1 MKILNIVWLQKI
13 VDKLKQKH
21 RVSIDEVEEIF
32 PSSRTRF
39 RFVEKGDI
47 PGEDVYSAL
56 GQTKAGRFLIVFFV
70 YKKTKEALV
79 ISARDMDSKESRL
92 YEKK

>member
-1 MKILNIVWLQKI
+1 LKILNIIWLQKI

-21 RVSIDEVEEIF
+21 HVSIDEVEEIF
-32 PSSRTRF
+32 PSSGTRF
-39 RFVEKGDI
+39 MFVEKGDI

-56 GQTKAGRFLIVFFV
+56 GQTEAGRFLIVFFV

-79 ISARDMDSKESRL
+79 ISARDMDSKERRL

>member
-1 MKILNIVWLQKI
+1 M
-13 VDKLKQKH
+13 
-21 RVSIDEVEEIF
+21 
-32 PSSRTRF
+32 
-39 RFVEKGDI
+39 FVEKGDI

-56 GQTKAGRFLIVFFV
+56 GQTEAGRFLIVFFV

-79 ISARDMDSKESRL
+79 ISARDMDSKERRL

>member
-1 MKILNIVWLQKI
+1 MKILNIIWLQKI

-56 GQTKAGRFLIVFFV
+56 GQTEAGRFLIVFFV

-79 ISARDMDSKESRL
+79 ISARDMDSKELRL

>member
-1 MKILNIVWLQKI
+1 M
-13 VDKLKQKH
+13 
-21 RVSIDEVEEIF
+21 
-32 PSSRTRF
+32 
-39 RFVEKGDI
+39 FVEKGDI

-56 GQTKAGRFLIVFFV
+56 GQTEAGRFLIVFFV

-79 ISARDMDSKESRL
+79 ISARDMDSKELRL

>member
-1 MKILNIVWLQKI
+1 LKILNIIWLQKI

-32 PSSRTRF
+32 PSSRTGF

-79 ISARDMDSKESRL
+79 ITARDMDSKELRL

>member
-1 MKILNIVWLQKI
+1 MKILNIIWLQKI
-13 VDKLKQKH
+13 VDKLNQKH

-56 GQTKAGRFLIVFFV
+56 GQTEAGRFLIVFFV
-70 YKKTKEALV
+70 YKRTKEALV
-79 ISARDMDSKESRL
+79 ISARDMDSKELRL

>member
-1 MKILNIVWLQKI
+1 MTKELNIYKY
-13 VDKLKQKH
+13 KN
-21 RVSIDEVEEIF
+21 
-32 PSSRTRF
+32 
-39 RFVEKGDI
+39 EKGDI

-56 GQTKAGRFLIVFFV
+56 GQTEAGRFLIVFFV

-79 ISARDMDSKESRL
+79 ISARDMDSKELRL

>member
-1 MKILNIVWLQKI
+1 MKILNIIWLQKI

-56 GQTKAGRFLIVFFV
+56 GQTEAGRFLIVFFV

-79 ISARDMDSKESRL
+79 ISARDMDSRELRL